1 MASKK
6 FLELQTMSVESIGT
20 ELRQSMTDLNRM
32 KFDHGAKGLENPLEL
47 KNLRKDVARLQ
58 TELRDRELK
67 AMSAEDL
74 AKRSKIRFRRK

>member
-1 MASKK
+1 
-6 FLELQTMSVESIGT
+6 MSVESIGT
-20 ELRQSMTDLNRM
+20 ELSQSMTDLNRM

-47 KNLRKDVARLQ
+47 KSLRRDVARLQ

>member
-20 ELRQSMTDLNRM
+20 ELSQSMTDLNSM
-32 KFDHGAKGLENPLEL
+32 KFDHGAKGLE
-47 KNLRKDVARLQ
+47 

>member
-6 FLELQTMSVESIGT
+6 HLELQTMSVESIES
-20 ELRQSMTDLNRM
+20 ELNQSRTDLKRM
-32 KFDHGAKGLENPLEL
+32 KFDHGSKGLENPLEL
-47 KNLRKDVARLQ
+47 KSLRKDIARLH

-67 AMSAEDL
+67 SMSADDL